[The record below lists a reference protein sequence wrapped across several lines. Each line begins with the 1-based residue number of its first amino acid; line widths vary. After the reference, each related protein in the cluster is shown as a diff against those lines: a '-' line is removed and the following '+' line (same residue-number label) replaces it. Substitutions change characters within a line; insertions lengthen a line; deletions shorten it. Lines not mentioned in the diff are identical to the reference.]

1 MQNPRIII
9 SYVDNLVCCM
19 GYSMLE
25 STYAHYLDIIHGQP
39 IFIRTTFVLMGS
51 FNILG
56 KLITGFILDRSDKAP
71 VISSLVGNI
80 LMIVPY
86 IVVGTLPHWQ
96 IKEYSQQWFIMASS
110 PMLTCGFVFVFISTL
125 SRMYQMKISTI
136 SDKEMSTSISG
147 EKKIS
152 YEG

>member
-56 KLITGFILDRSDKAP
+56 KLITWFILDRSNKAP
-71 VISSLVGNI
+71 VICSLVGNVMMI
-80 LMIVPY
+80 LPY
-86 IVVGTLPHWQ
+86 VVVGTLPQWS
-96 IKEYSQQWFIMASS
+96 IGENYEQWFIMASS
-110 PMLTCGFVFVFISTL
+110 PFLTCGFVFVFISTM
-125 SRMYQMKISTI
+125 SRTYQMKLANISG
-136 SDKEMSTSISG
+136 KEMSALISG
-147 EKKIS
+147 
-152 YEG
+152 

>member
-56 KLITGFILDRSDKAP
+56 KLIT
-71 VISSLVGNI
+71 
-80 LMIVPY
+80 
-86 IVVGTLPHWQ
+86 
-96 IKEYSQQWFIMASS
+96 
-110 PMLTCGFVFVFISTL
+110 
-125 SRMYQMKISTI
+125 
-136 SDKEMSTSISG
+136 
-147 EKKIS
+147 
-152 YEG
+152 